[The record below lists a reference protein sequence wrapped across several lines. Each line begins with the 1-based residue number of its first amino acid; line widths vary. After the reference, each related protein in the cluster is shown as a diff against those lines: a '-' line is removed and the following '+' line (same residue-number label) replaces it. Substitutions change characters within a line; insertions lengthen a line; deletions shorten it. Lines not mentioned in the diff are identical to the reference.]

1 MISVTRD
8 PPSVSGIPAAAQA
21 ELFAPPDEPHRDLGA
36 LWEAINQHAIVSMA
50 DPAGNITYANETFVR
65 ISGYSREELLGQNHR
80 VVKSDVHG
88 PEFWDTM
95 WKTISSGYVWKGV
108 VCNCAKDGSHYWV
121 DTQISPSF
129 GPSGQIEQYM
139 SIRTDITAHKRA
151 LSELEIAKS
160 LKAAT
165 DALQL
170 RRFYLQATLDNLPFQ
185 FWLKDAQGRYL
196 AVNQV
201 FADACGYPTA
211 DEVTGLTDLELWPR
225 SQALRYQKIDAE
237 VIQSRV
243 AQTREEC
250 DPLAGAGTWLEV
262 FIKPLINGSGE
273 VLGTMGYSHDIS
285 ARKQV
290 HVQLQQHAEHLDAIF
305 ELSPEGFVSFDAD
318 HRVNHVSPAFT
329 RMTGITAAQINGLG
343 EAAFAKLLGH
353 ACASGCGFGGFEAL
367 RNGRSGDAVG
377 RRSRIEL
384 ALGGK
389 RVLDLSLGEQSGGVV
404 SQILCFRDM
413 THEVE
418 VERLKT
424 EFLTAAAHELR
435 TPMTAIYGY
444 SEMMLHQRFD
454 EATQI
459 EMASVVHQ
467 QAQRVVSLLN
477 DMFDLV
483 RIEERRDRGMAWEP
497 VALQPLL
504 SSLVGEF
511 DLPTGRDLP
520 AIAQPVD
527 PLVVWGDEAKVKQ
540 SLWNVLSNAYKYS
553 PAGGLV
559 QIELLESESLGDK
572 VSMAGIRVT
581 DKGIGMTP
589 EQIARVYERFYRADA
604 SGKNLGT
611 GLGMSLVKEIVDLHR
626 GRIDLKS
633 HPGAGTTITLWFPQQ
648 RQAPDCE
655 NS

>member
-1 MISVTRD
+1 
-8 PPSVSGIPAAAQA
+8 
-21 ELFAPPDEPHRDLGA
+21 
-36 LWEAINQHAIVSMA
+36 
-50 DPAGNITYANETFVR
+50 
-65 ISGYSREELLGQNHR
+65 
-80 VVKSDVHG
+80 
-88 PEFWDTM
+88 
-95 WKTISSGYVWKGV
+95 
-108 VCNCAKDGSHYWV
+108 
-121 DTQISPSF
+121 
-129 GPSGQIEQYM
+129 
-139 SIRTDITAHKRA
+139 
-151 LSELEIAKS
+151 
-160 LKAAT
+160 
-165 DALQL
+165 
-170 RRFYLQATLDNLPFQ
+170 
-185 FWLKDAQGRYL
+185 
-196 AVNQV
+196 
-201 FADACGYPTA
+201 
-211 DEVTGLTDLELWPR
+211 
-225 SQALRYQKIDAE
+225 
-237 VIQSRV
+237 
-243 AQTREEC
+243 
-250 DPLAGAGTWLEV
+250 
-262 FIKPLINGSGE
+262 
-273 VLGTMGYSHDIS
+273 
-285 ARKQV
+285 
-290 HVQLQQHAEHLDAIF
+290 
-305 ELSPEGFVSFDAD
+305 
-318 HRVNHVSPAFT
+318 
-329 RMTGITAAQINGLG
+329 
-343 EAAFAKLLGH
+343 
-353 ACASGCGFGGFEAL
+353 
-367 RNGRSGDAVG
+367 
-377 RRSRIEL
+377 
-384 ALGGK
+384 
-389 RVLDLSLGEQSGGVV
+389 
-404 SQILCFRDM
+404 
-413 THEVE
+413 
-418 VERLKT
+418 LKT

-559 QIELLESESLGDK
+559 QIELLESESLGDN

>member
-1 MISVTRD
+1 
-8 PPSVSGIPAAAQA
+8 
-21 ELFAPPDEPHRDLGA
+21 
-36 LWEAINQHAIVSMA
+36 
-50 DPAGNITYANETFVR
+50 
-65 ISGYSREELLGQNHR
+65 
-80 VVKSDVHG
+80 
-88 PEFWDTM
+88 
-95 WKTISSGYVWKGV
+95 
-108 VCNCAKDGSHYWV
+108 
-121 DTQISPSF
+121 
-129 GPSGQIEQYM
+129 
-139 SIRTDITAHKRA
+139 
-151 LSELEIAKS
+151 
-160 LKAAT
+160 
-165 DALQL
+165 
-170 RRFYLQATLDNLPFQ
+170 
-185 FWLKDAQGRYL
+185 
-196 AVNQV
+196 
-201 FADACGYPTA
+201 
-211 DEVTGLTDLELWPR
+211 
-225 SQALRYQKIDAE
+225 
-237 VIQSRV
+237 
-243 AQTREEC
+243 
-250 DPLAGAGTWLEV
+250 
-262 FIKPLINGSGE
+262 
-273 VLGTMGYSHDIS
+273 
-285 ARKQV
+285 
-290 HVQLQQHAEHLDAIF
+290 
-305 ELSPEGFVSFDAD
+305 
-318 HRVNHVSPAFT
+318 
-329 RMTGITAAQINGLG
+329 
-343 EAAFAKLLGH
+343 
-353 ACASGCGFGGFEAL
+353 
-367 RNGRSGDAVG
+367 
-377 RRSRIEL
+377 
-384 ALGGK
+384 
-389 RVLDLSLGEQSGGVV
+389 
-404 SQILCFRDM
+404 
-413 THEVE
+413 
-418 VERLKT
+418 LKT

-435 TPMTAIYGY
+435 TPMTTIFGY

-559 QIELLESESLGDK
+559 QIELLESESLGDN